1 MQQLKQHQ
9 AVTQKKKKKM
19 IQISTKIKDHD
30 RFKKVGKWISIQ
42 KKKLQRTME
51 RV

>member
-1 MQQLKQHQ
+1 MLQLKQHQ
-9 AVTQKKKKKM
+9 AITKKKKKM